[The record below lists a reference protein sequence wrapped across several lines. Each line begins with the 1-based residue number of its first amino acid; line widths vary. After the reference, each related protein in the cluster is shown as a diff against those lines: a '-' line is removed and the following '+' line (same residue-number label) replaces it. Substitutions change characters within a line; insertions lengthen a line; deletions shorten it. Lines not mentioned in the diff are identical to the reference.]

1 MFSFG
6 VTIISLAFLVLEKNE
21 LEIGGGPI
29 LPPAPPLI
37 RESYMDF
44 YQLKL
49 ICTHQAHQNLQ
60 ITSFYFNK
68 IIFLVS
74 LECMVGV
81 INW

>member
-37 RESYMDF
+37 RESYSMR
-44 YQLKL
+44 YRA
-49 ICTHQAHQNLQ
+49 T
-60 ITSFYFNK
+60 K
-68 IIFLVS
+68 IDKCI
-74 LECMVGV
+74 V
-81 INW
+81 I

>member
-37 RESYMDF
+37 RESYKFQFF
-44 YQLKL
+44 YAGLD
-49 ICTHQAHQNLQ
+49 
-60 ITSFYFNK
+60 S
-68 IIFLVS
+68 
-74 LECMVGV
+74 
-81 INW
+81 

>member
-37 RESYMDF
+37 RESYIKIF
-44 YQLKL
+44 FKVGTKSS
-49 ICTHQAHQNLQ
+49 IFAHKSQNFEKNF
-60 ITSFYFNK
+60 ISPK
-68 IIFLVS
+68 S
-74 LECMVGV
+74 
-81 INW
+81 